1 MLHEF
6 NEPFVFPSQVQHV
19 FFSSEPKMP
28 LWKVVFHKKPRS
40 CKVAANTF
48 NDCIDTHDVMY
59 GLEPPLE
66 FLDMKSNRTL
76 VGAIKLN
83 RGKRLLAAQVLHGSL
98 GIDDVV

>member
-1 MLHEF
+1 M
-6 NEPFVFPSQVQHV
+6 PSR
-19 FFSSEPKMP
+19 
-28 LWKVVFHKKPRS
+28 KVVFHKKPRS
-40 CKVAANTF
+40 HKVVTNTF
-48 NDCIDTHDVMY
+48 DDYIDTHDVVY

-83 RGKRLLAAQVLHGSL
+83 REKRLLATQVLHGSL